1 MTFLFLVRVLPS
13 QRPTSLAASV
23 LVNVDD
29 AEDDAGHDDTD
40 NGEDV
45 AQTVINPS
53 NYHPTYQRDGL
64 TQLDIAPRSSKVSEI
79 FL

>member
-1 MTFLFLVRVLPS
+1 MFVD
-13 QRPTSLAASV
+13 
-23 LVNVDD
+23 VDD
-29 AEDDAGHDDTD
+29 AEDETGRDDTD
-40 NGEDV
+40 NGDIV

-53 NYHPTYQRDGL
+53 DYHPAYQRDGL